1 MVYGADMMKLYYVPP
16 SVYAA
21 KVRIA
26 LRLKNL
32 EFEQVLP
39 PSGYSSD
46 AYRAIVPSG
55 TIPAL
60 EVDDDVVLFE
70 TEAIVEYLDEK
81 FPTPPL
87 LPEGLIDRAFARAG
101 ARYHDTRIEPI
112 VRGLFKVVPDY
123 QVEGQVFQDA
133 ANLIMD
139 RLERMTEIMP
149 LAPYLAGPKLTVADL
164 AFPATFN
171 IAEQLFGLARVS
183 FQMPEK
189 VTEWRQLLL
198 KNDVIAE
205 TAAEIDT
212 AFAKWIIS
220 KTQ

>member
-1 MVYGADMMKLYYVPP
+1 MK
-16 SVYAA
+16 
-21 KVRIA
+21 
-26 LRLKNL
+26 NQQ
-32 EFEQVLP
+32 FEQVLP
-39 PSGYSSD
+39 PDGYRSD

-60 EVDDDVVLFE
+60 EVDDGVILFE
-70 TEAIVEYLDEK
+70 TEAIVEYLEEK

-87 LPEGLIDRAFARAG
+87 LPKGLVDRAFARAG

-123 QVEGQVFQDA
+123 QVEGQIFQDA
-133 ANLIMD
+133 ANLMME

-149 LAPYLAGPKLTVADL
+149 LAPYLAGPQLTVADL

-171 IAEQLFGLARVS
+171 IAERVFYLARAS
-183 FQMPEK
+183 FQIPPK
-189 VTEWRQLLL
+189 VMKWRRLLL
-198 KNDVIAE
+198 QNDVIAKTSE
-205 TAAEIDT
+205 EVDT